1 MQAAAPLEASI
12 IRDGGH
18 LFPSAVGVIVFHARD
33 NEISHNEIADFR
45 YSGISVGWMWGYEAT
60 KVVTNVP
67 DRRGLPKWREDH
79 LKSPATGNVIAY
91 NRIHHLGWG
100 ELLGHPYEGSV
111 VSKDALQAVETA
123 RRAGCCK
130 IGSL

>member
-1 MQAAAPLEASI
+1 M
-12 IRDGGH
+12 
-18 LFPSAVGVIVFHARD
+18 IVFHARD

-67 DRRGLPKWREDH
+67 DRHGLPKWREDH

-100 ELLGHPYEGSV
+100 ELSDMGGVYILSEAFGTHVHQNVIHHVYSASYGGWGLYT
-111 VSKDALQAVETA
+111 D
-123 RRAGCCK
+123 
-130 IGSL
+130 